1 MTETLASA
9 QLDPLLALLL
19 AIGGLIALVSWYRL
33 NGFIAL
39 AIAAFFL
46 AAITGNSLGVAVKS
60 FETGFG
66 NTLAHV
72 ALVLA
77 LGTIIGRLMTDSGG
91 ALVIAETVI
100 RWMGPR
106 GLPWAVGIVAFIVG
120 LPSFF
125 GVGFLLLLPVV
136 SSLAQ
141 QTGRPMMTLA
151 IPMVAGLAAAHGLTP
166 PHPGVMAAFAEVQ
179 KIQGQIDFGKLMLL
193 SVVVGIPLMLICG
206 PLLGMLLGKIVPG
219 RVPKSTSAPTKS
231 PAQKPGFGLALLIL
245 VLPILLLFAA
255 SFADGIIK
263 KNPTEV
269 SPLLSWISFAG
280 KPLTAMVVATLF
292 AMISLGWRCG
302 FTKQEMGRSVEDCL
316 APVAAVLLIVG
327 AGGGLGQ
334 VLRDTGVADAINDKT
349 KEWALSPLLAGWMI
363 TALLR
368 FSVGSAT
375 AAITIASSIVV
386 PVAVATPG
394 TSLELLIL
402 AMGCGSMF
410 CSHLNDGGFWIVKEY
425 LQLSVV
431 ETLKSWTA
439 MITIMSIVGL
449 ILVLLLD
456 AFLRQ

>member
-1 MTETLASA
+1 MIETLASV
-9 QLDPLLALLL
+9 QLDPLLALAL
-19 AIGGLIALVSWYRL
+19 AIGGLIALVSWGRL

-46 AAITGNSLGVAVKS
+46 AAVIGKPLGDAVHS

-66 NTLAHV
+66 KTLAHV

-100 RWMGPR
+100 KKMGPG
-106 GLPWAVGIVAFIVG
+106 GLPWAIGIVAFIVG

-141 QTGRPMMTLA
+141 QTGRPMMSLA
-151 IPMVAGLAAAHGLTP
+151 IPMLAGLAASHGLTP

-179 KIQGQIDFGKLMLL
+179 KNAGAIDFGKLMLYA
-193 SVVVGIPLMLICG
+193 VVLGVPLMLICG
-206 PLLGMLLGKIVPG
+206 PLFGIWLGKIVPG
-219 RVPKSTSAPTKS
+219 RVPASTAAPTAV
-231 PAQKPGFGLALLIL
+231 PATKPGFGLALITL

-255 SFADGIIK
+255 SFADGQIK
-263 KNPTEV
+263 KT
-269 SPLLSWISFAG
+269 PLGVHPFYTWISFAG
-280 KPLTAMVVATLF
+280 KPLTAMILSTLF
-292 AMISLGWRCG
+292 AMVALSWRCG
-302 FTKQEMGRSVEDCL
+302 FSRQQMARSVEECL
-316 APVAAVLLIVG
+316 GPVAAVLLIVG
-327 AGGGLGQ
+327 AGGGFGQ
-334 VLRDTGVADAINDKT
+334 VLRDTGVADAINAQT
-349 KEWALSPLLAGWMI
+349 KQWALSPLLAGWMI

-386 PVAVATPG
+386 PGAVATPG
-394 TSLELLIL
+394 INLELLIL

-425 LQLSVV
+425 LNLSVV
-431 ETLKSWTA
+431 ETLKSWTL
-439 MITIMSIVGL
+439 MITSMSVVGL

-456 AFLRQ
+456 ALLR